1 MLLNEVKYISKVT
14 LLFIK
19 KKKIYIYK
27 EDVNKLGY
35 ITSALPF

>member
-19 KKKIYIYK
+19 KIKKNK